1 LDEPA
6 FDALGVTAGE
16 RKPVDVAQVSLV
28 RARLEKA
35 RSL

>member
-16 RKPVDVAQVSLV
+16 HEAVVSLV
-28 RARLEKA
+28 RALFEKA
-35 RSL
+35 KSV